1 MEIIRGWK
9 KLNAAALSVCV
20 FNEDIGLKL
29 EMRHRL
35 LVYSLLHERQKKLL
49 CEPEKKNF
57 SCLWWDEK
65 HILEL

>member
-1 MEIIRGWK
+1 MQQ
-9 KLNAAALSVCV
+9 LFLCV

-35 LVYSLLHERQKKLL
+35 LVYPLLHERQKKLL
-49 CEPEKKNF
+49 CEPEKKKNF